1 MQQAEDRQHLPFL
14 FDTKYN
20 EKMQG
25 NSLHGAKYCV
35 YKAVNLCRFSF
46 NYILYI
52 GLQKK
57 FKNYVKIEFLN
68 HADDLLFHYPS
79 PISLNICG

>member
-1 MQQAEDRQHLPFL
+1 
-14 FDTKYN
+14 
-20 EKMQG
+20 MQG
-25 NSLHGAKYCV
+25 NSLQGTKYCV
-35 YKAVNLCRFSF
+35 HKAVNLWRFSF

-52 GLQKK
+52 GPQKK